1 MEYITKSFYDI
12 KDINSDMIIFKD
24 ESTIEFD
31 ECTGKKYNVDTCV
44 ADRDITVMPA
54 FFEFFTDYQKTRV
67 VFDKKGL
74 RSKQKNRDNFIKLQ
88 IKLQEL
94 GYSTYDIS

>member
-31 ECTGKKYNVDTCV
+31 ECKGKKYNVEKCV
-44 ADRDITVMPA
+44 ADRDLNVMPA

-74 RSKQKNRDNFIKLQ
+74 RSKQKNRDNFIQFQ
-88 IKLQEL
+88 ITLQEL
-94 GYSTYDIS
+94 GYSTYDVG